1 MKKLRVLTIIFDTEI
16 NSNEVNSFRS
26 AVIEQ
31 AGREHNIFHNHASD
45 SKSIFRYPLIQYKK
59 IGKNPSIVCLGEGND
74 FIHHF
79 FENKGQVI
87 IINGKEHP
95 VRVKK
100 LYMNEFTMQVWD
112 KLFRYKIDNWLPFNE
127 KNYIEFQSISVDYE
141 KNEFLN
147 KILTGN
153 LISMAKG
160 IDWHVDKQIE
170 TEIQQVK
177 KMQFVKYKNAHLMC
191 FDVDFV
197 SNVFIPNNIGLGKGV
212 SRGFGV
218 VYSGERKA
226 DKRDLE
232 IND

>member
-1 MKKLRVLTIIFDTEI
+1 MKKLKVLTIIFDTEI
-16 NSNEVNSFRS
+16 SNYEVNSFRS

-31 AGREHNIFHNHASD
+31 AGRQYDMFHNHGLD

-59 IGKNPSIVCLGEGND
+59 IGRNPAIFCLGEGTD
-74 FIHHF
+74 HIHHF

-87 IINGKEHP
+87 IINGVEHT
-95 VRVKK
+95 VNVKK
-100 LYMNEFTMQVWD
+100 LFMNEFTMQVWD
-112 KLFRYKIDNWLPFNE
+112 KQFQYSLRSWLPLNE
-127 KNYIEFQSISVDYE
+127 KNYVDFLNIGME
-141 KNEFLN
+141 NMKLEFLN
-147 KILTGN
+147 RILTAN

-177 KMQFVKYKNAHLMC
+177 KMQFVKYKNAHLMS

-197 SNVFIPNNIGLGKGV
+197 SNIFIPNNIGLGKGV

-218 VYSGERKA
+218 VVEQK
-226 DKRDLE
+226 
-232 IND
+232 INK